1 MSKYKSRRI
10 AGEPGT
16 VEYRGYKIYNN
27 KGDEGAPY
35 LIYSPGQSNPDDAAE
50 TLRDSKA
57 LIDGFLGKKF
67 GGVIKKMKIGGL
79 ASADPFGDMSRKEAA
94 ALMRKMKKTA
104 SRAKRIRTKPIK
116 MTVQSA
122 SITTPRG
129 MNIQKNMIVP
139 KSMSKGGVVDM
150 TRSIMINPETG
161 E

>member
-1 MSKYKSRRI
+1 VSDEADRRRAYAEL
-10 AGEPGT
+10 AGRGQPVPGKNF
-16 VEYRGYKIYNN
+16 GKI
-27 KGDEGAPY
+27 
-35 LIYSPGQSNPDDAAE
+35 
-50 TLRDSKA
+50 KA
-57 LIDGFLGKKF
+57 GKRVTDPPPVKTIDMT
-67 GGVIKKMKIGGL
+67 KMKQLKLFKIGGL

-94 ALMRKMKKTA
+94 ALMRKMKKTG

>member
-1 MSKYKSRRI
+1 MSKYKSKRI

-16 VEYRGYKIYNN
+16 ISYRGYKIYNN
-27 KGDEGAPY
+27 KGEEGAPY

-79 ASADPFGDMSRKEAA
+79 TSADPFGDLSRKEAA
-94 ALMRKMKKTA
+94 ALMRKMKKIG
-104 SRAKRIRTKPIK
+104 RPKRVRTKPSRLNI
-116 MTVQSA
+116 QSS
-122 SITTPRG
+122 SILNPG
-129 MNIQKNMIVP
+129 AMNIQKNMISP
-139 KSMSKGGVVDM
+139 KMMSKGGIVDM
-150 TRSIMINPETG
+150 TRSIIINPETG

>member
-79 ASADPFGDMSRKEAA
+79 ASADPFGDMSRKESA
-94 ALMRKMKKTA
+94 ALMRKMINTA
-104 SRAKRIRTKPIK
+104 SRA
-116 MTVQSA
+116 
-122 SITTPRG
+122 
-129 MNIQKNMIVP
+129 
-139 KSMSKGGVVDM
+139 
-150 TRSIMINPETG
+150 
-161 E
+161 

>member
-1 MSKYKSRRI
+1 MSDEADRRRAYAEL
-10 AGEPGT
+10 AGRGQPVPGKNF
-16 VEYRGYKIYNN
+16 GKI
-27 KGDEGAPY
+27 
-35 LIYSPGQSNPDDAAE
+35 
-50 TLRDSKA
+50 KA
-57 LIDGFLGKKF
+57 GKRVPHPHPVKPIDMT
-67 GGVIKKMKIGGL
+67 KMKQLKLFKIGGL

-94 ALMRKMKKTA
+94 ALMRKIKKTG